1 MNRIVDFIKNNRIKL
16 VWIALTLAAGGIGA
30 LLSGNFDVYKLYEKP
45 PFAPP
50 GILFPIVWT
59 LLYIIMGLAAG
70 VIAESYDL
78 DKGKALK
85 PYIAQLVINVLWPLI
100 FFRFNAPKLALF
112 WLVLLVVAVVL
123 TIRSFHL
130 INRRAGLILLP
141 YLAWCLFATYLNFGI
156 VVLNS

>member
-16 VWIALTLAAGGIGA
+16 VWIALTLAAGGVGA
-30 LLSGNFDVYKLYEKP
+30 LLSGNFDAYKFYEKP
-45 PFAPP
+45 PLAPP

-85 PYIAQLVINVLWPLI
+85 LYIFQLVINILWPLI

-112 WLVLLVVAVVL
+112 WLVLLIVAVVL
-123 TIRSFHL
+123 TIRSFYP

-141 YLAWCLFATYLNFGI
+141 YLAWCLFAAYLNFGI